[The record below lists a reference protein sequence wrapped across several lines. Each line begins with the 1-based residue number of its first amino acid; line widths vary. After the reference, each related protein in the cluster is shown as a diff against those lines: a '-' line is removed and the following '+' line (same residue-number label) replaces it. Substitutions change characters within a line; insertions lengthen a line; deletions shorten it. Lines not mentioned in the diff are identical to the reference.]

1 MDAIIDGKNNSMIVA
16 SSLHEKSWHMNVILF
31 LGFLCIRFDYPLRPS
46 SSTGRSITILGELR
60 HGQSFYSVVLR
71 DMRLKGACPI
81 RFMSAGFDPA
91 SRKQLPEQLQK
102 QLPQP
107 SRSSMRVFFSKSPWR
122 HWKPLIGIS
131 LQSTYFCPMKV
142 LHVYTLCQFLYFTI
156 ERHRRAPTMSSE
168 IEKWEGKSSM
178 LLGR

>member
-16 SSLHEKSWHMNVILF
+16 SSLHEMSWHMNVILC
-31 LGFLCIRFDYPLRPS
+31 LGFLCIRFDYPSRPS
-46 SSTGRSITILGELR
+46 SSTGRSIIILGELR
-60 HGQSFYSVVLR
+60 HRQPFYSVVLR

-81 RFMSAGFDPA
+81 RYSFHVRGNNCQNNCKDNCHNPVDPA
-91 SRKQLPEQLQK
+91 CAFSSAN
-102 QLPQP
+102 QP
-107 SRSSMRVFFSKSPWR
+107 WL

-131 LQSTYFCPMKV
+131 LQSTSFCPMKV
-142 LHVYTLCQFLYFTI
+142 LHAYTLCQFLHFTI